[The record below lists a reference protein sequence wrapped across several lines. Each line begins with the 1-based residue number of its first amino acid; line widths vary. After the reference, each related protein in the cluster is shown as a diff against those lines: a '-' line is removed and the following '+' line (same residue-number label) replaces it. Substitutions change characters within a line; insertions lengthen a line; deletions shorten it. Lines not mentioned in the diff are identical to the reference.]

1 MAGRTGDQTGHHWTQ
16 RRSALCT
23 VVGAAC
29 LWAWGYVANL
39 SVALFPRADVVASI
53 GIEYAYYASQL
64 TLAVLAVAL
73 ACLLRRRHPGL
84 SPAVVLAAGACL
96 AGASWAISLLMSMP
110 TGPEGDPGWV
120 GAAVIAC
127 GVVYGAVGLV
137 LTVAWGARFS
147 LGSRSM
153 RQLVLLSFL
162 LGYIIYLAIPALPS
176 RASTLIACLL
186 PLASAG
192 LWLLDSWRRHQLT
205 GEVWPQER
213 MLGEASAGLV
223 NAGILPWRAMALFS
237 AAALVGNFV
246 TSLLMGSSYTGA
258 QTIFPGGFLVCCCIT
273 AVALIAVSQGSLSLD
288 IGLLYRYCLPFS
300 VLGMLL
306 LLVAPDRSGALA
318 GALVTGASLFLQ
330 VLVILKVTESTQQTG
345 ASPLLA
351 FSVGQGLVGGV
362 VFLGNAG
369 GRVVSE
375 IPGMGAAVLPLAC
388 AVGVFA
394 LFYLLVLTTDGLARR
409 VAKLEGAKD
418 GCGECGAD
426 SAAAA
431 GVGRPSPQVAAAG
444 AQAASALAGAAFA
457 GTASPQVAATGA
469 RAASALAGAMLAGGA
484 PAGVAS
490 PSATPAGTVLPGAA
504 LAEAPRLDAFAQTL
518 GLTPREAEVCRYLVQ
533 GRSLPFIAE
542 QLYVTAGTVKT
553 HAIHIY
559 RKAGVTSKQELIS
572 LFGESMGQVK

>member
-1 MAGRTGDQTGHHWTQ
+1 MVRHMGDQTGRGWTQ
-16 RRSALCT
+16 RQSALCT

-39 SVALFPRADVVASI
+39 STALFPRADVVASI

-64 TLAVLAVAL
+64 TLALTAVIL
-73 ACLLRRRHPGL
+73 IGMLRHRHPVL
-84 SPAVVLAAGACL
+84 SPALVLAAGMCL
-96 AGASWAISLLMSMP
+96 VGASWAIFLLMGLP
-110 TGPEGDPGWV
+110 AGPQGAAGWA
-120 GAAVIAC
+120 GTAVIAC
-127 GVVYGAVGLV
+127 GVVYGAAGLV

-162 LGYIIYLAIPALPS
+162 LGYIIYLAIPVLPS
-176 RASTLIACLL
+176 RVSTLVACLL
-186 PLASAG
+186 PLVSAA

-213 MLGEASAGLV
+213 MPGEASAGLV

-237 AAALVGNFV
+237 VTALIGNFV

-258 QTIFPGGFLVCCCIT
+258 QVIFPGGFLVCCCIT
-273 AVALIAVSQGSLSLD
+273 AVALIAVGQGTLSLD

-351 FSVGQGLVGGV
+351 FSVGQGLVGSV

-369 GRVVSE
+369 GRVASE
-375 IPGMGAAVLPLAC
+375 IPSAGEAVLPLAC
-388 AVGVFA
+388 AIGVFA

-409 VAKLEGAKD
+409 VAKLEGARKTGDED
-418 GCGECGAD
+418 GATSPDASDNGRLSPQVTTAGTKAA
-426 SAAAA
+426 SASTIFAGTSSPAAAA
-431 GVGRPSPQVAAAG
+431 AASMPAG
-444 AQAASALAGAAFA
+444 AASAE
-457 GTASPQVAATGA
+457 
-469 RAASALAGAMLAGGA
+469 AL
-484 PAGVAS
+484 
-490 PSATPAGTVLPGAA
+490 
-504 LAEAPRLDAFAQTL
+504 RLDSFAQTL

-572 LFGESMGQVK
+572 LFGESAGQVRP

>member
-1 MAGRTGDQTGHHWTQ
+1 MTEHTGRQTKRDWTQ

-39 SVALFPRADVVASI
+39 STALFPHAYVVASI

-64 TLAVLAVAL
+64 MLAVLAVAL
-73 ACLLRRRHPGL
+73 VGLLRRRHPGL
-84 SPAVVLAAGACL
+84 SPAVVLAAGVCL
-96 AGASWAISLLMSMP
+96 AGASWTISLLMGMP
-110 TGPEGDPGWV
+110 AGPQGNPGWV

-127 GVVYGAVGLV
+127 GVVYGAAGLV

-147 LGSRSM
+147 LRSRSM
-153 RQLVLLSFL
+153 RQVVLLSFL
-162 LGYIIYLAIPALPS
+162 LGYLIYLAIPVLPS
-176 RASTLIACLL
+176 RVSTLIACLL

-237 AAALVGNFV
+237 AAALIGNFV

-273 AVALIAVSQGSLSLD
+273 AVALIAVSQGALSLD

-306 LLVAPDRSGALA
+306 LLVTPDRSGALA

-330 VLVILKVTESTQQTG
+330 VLVILKVTESAQQTG

-369 GRVVSE
+369 GRAVSDVMSE
-375 IPGMGAAVLPLAC
+375 IPGMGEAVLPLAC
-388 AVGVFA
+388 AIGVFA
-394 LFYLLVLTTDGLARR
+394 LFYLLVLTTDSLARR
-409 VAKLEGAKD
+409 VARLEGTKE
-418 GCGECGAD
+418 GCGEECAG
-426 SAAAA
+426 SAATASVGQPSLRATAA
-431 GVGRPSPQVAAAG
+431 RAR
-444 AQAASALAGAAFA
+444 AAFTLA
-457 GTASPQVAATGA
+457 GTASAS
-469 RAASALAGAMLAGGA
+469 AASAE
-484 PAGVAS
+484 AS
-490 PSATPAGTVLPGAA
+490 
-504 LAEAPRLDAFAQTL
+504 RLDSFTQAL

-572 LFGESMGQVK
+572 LFGESMGQAK

>member
-1 MAGRTGDQTGHHWTQ
+1 MVRHMGDQTGRGWTQ
-16 RRSALCT
+16 RQSALCT

-39 SVALFPRADVVASI
+39 STALFPRADVVASI

-64 TLAVLAVAL
+64 TLALAAVIL
-73 ACLLRRRHPGL
+73 ISMLRRRHPVL
-84 SPAVVLAAGACL
+84 SPALVLAAGMCL
-96 AGASWAISLLMSMP
+96 AGASATIFLLMGLP
-110 TGPEGDPGWV
+110 AGPQ
-120 GAAVIAC
+120 GAAGWLGAAIIAC
-127 GVVYGAVGLV
+127 GVVYGAAGLV

-162 LGYIIYLAIPALPS
+162 LGYIIYLAIPVLPS
-176 RASTLIACLL
+176 RVSTLVACLL
-186 PLASAG
+186 PLVSAA
-192 LWLLDSWRRHQLT
+192 LCLLDSWRRHQLT

-213 MLGEASAGLV
+213 MPGEASAGLV
-223 NAGILPWRAMALFS
+223 NADILPWRAMALFS
-237 AAALVGNFV
+237 VTALIGNFV

-258 QTIFPGGFLVCCCIT
+258 QVIFPGGFLVCCCIT
-273 AVALIAVSQGSLSLD
+273 AVALIAVSQGGLRLD
-288 IGLLYRYCLPFS
+288 IELLYRYCLPFS

-351 FSVGQGLVGGV
+351 FSVGQGLVGSV
-362 VFLGNAG
+362 VFSGNAG
-369 GRVVSE
+369 GRVASE
-375 IPGMGAAVLPLAC
+375 LPGAGEAVLPLAC
-388 AVGVFA
+388 AIGVFT

-409 VAKLEGAKD
+409 VAKLEGARKTGDED
-418 GCGECGAD
+418 GATSPDASGD
-426 SAAAA
+426 
-431 GVGRPSPQVAAAG
+431 GRPSPQVATAG
-444 AQAASALAGAAFA
+444 TKAASASTIFAGASSPAA
-457 GTASPQVAATGA
+457 AAAASTPAD
-469 RAASALAGAMLAGGA
+469 AASAE
-484 PAGVAS
+484 
-490 PSATPAGTVLPGAA
+490 A
-504 LAEAPRLDAFAQTL
+504 LRLDSFAQTL

-572 LFGESMGQVK
+572 LFGESAGQVRP

>member
-1 MAGRTGDQTGHHWTQ
+1 MVRHMGDQTGRGWTQ
-16 RRSALCT
+16 RQSALCT

-39 SVALFPRADVVASI
+39 STALFPRADVVASI

-64 TLAVLAVAL
+64 TLALAAVIL
-73 ACLLRRRHPGL
+73 IVMLRRRHPVL
-84 SPAVVLAAGACL
+84 SPALVLAAGMCL
-96 AGASWAISLLMSMP
+96 AGASGTIFLLMGLP
-110 TGPEGDPGWV
+110 AGPQGAAGWL

-127 GVVYGAVGLV
+127 GVVYGAAGLV

-162 LGYIIYLAIPALPS
+162 LGYIIYLAIPVLPS
-176 RASTLIACLL
+176 RVSTLVACLL
-186 PLASAG
+186 PLVSAA

-213 MLGEASAGLV
+213 MPGEASAGLV

-237 AAALVGNFV
+237 VTALIGNFV

-258 QTIFPGGFLVCCCIT
+258 QVIFPGGFLVCCCIT
-273 AVALIAVSQGSLSLD
+273 AVALIAVSQGGLRLD
-288 IGLLYRYCLPFS
+288 IELLYRYCLPFS

-351 FSVGQGLVGGV
+351 FSVGQGLIGSV
-362 VFLGNAG
+362 VFSGNAG
-369 GRVVSE
+369 GRVASE
-375 IPGMGAAVLPLAC
+375 LPGAGEAVLPLAC
-388 AVGVFA
+388 AIGVFA

-409 VAKLEGAKD
+409 VAKLEGARKTGDED
-418 GCGECGAD
+418 GATSPDASCD
-426 SAAAA
+426 
-431 GVGRPSPQVAAAG
+431 GRPSPQVATAG
-444 AQAASALAGAAFA
+444 TKAASASTIFAGAS
-457 GTASPQVAATGA
+457 SPAAA
-469 RAASALAGAMLAGGA
+469 AAAS
-484 PAGVAS
+484 
-490 PSATPAGTVLPGAA
+490 TPADATS
-504 LAEAPRLDAFAQTL
+504 AEALRLDSFAQTL

-572 LFGESMGQVK
+572 LFGESAGQVRP

>member
-1 MAGRTGDQTGHHWTQ
+1 MTGLTGDHTRHNWTQ

-39 SVALFPRADVVASI
+39 SVALFPCVDVIASI

-64 TLAVLAVAL
+64 TLTVLALAL
-73 ACLLRRRHPGL
+73 VGLLRRRHPGL
-84 SPAVVLAAGACL
+84 SPAVVLAAGVCL
-96 AGASWAISLLMSMP
+96 AGASWAISLLMDIP
-110 TGPEGDPGWV
+110 TGTQGGPEWV

-127 GVVYGAVGLV
+127 GIAYGAAGLV

-162 LGYIIYLAIPALPS
+162 LGYIIYLAIPTLPS

-205 GEVWPQER
+205 GEVWPEER
-213 MLGEASAGLV
+213 MPGEASAGLV

-273 AVALIAVSQGSLSLD
+273 AVALIAVSQDALSLD

-300 VLGMLL
+300 VLGMLV

-330 VLVILKVTESTQQTG
+330 ALVILKVTESTQQTG

-369 GRVVSE
+369 GRVVSDVMGE
-375 IPGMGAAVLPLAC
+375 IPGVGETVLPLAC
-388 AVGVFA
+388 AIGVFA
-394 LFYLLVLTTDGLARR
+394 LFYLLVLTTDSLARR
-409 VAKLEGAKD
+409 MAKLEGAKE
-418 GCGECGAD
+418 GCGEECAASPGAA
-426 SAAAA
+426 SVGHPSSQVTTA
-431 GVGRPSPQVAAAG
+431 GAQTAPATTAAG
-444 AQAASALAGAAFA
+444 AQATSTPASAAPAGAA
-457 GTASPQVAATGA
+457 S
-469 RAASALAGAMLAGGA
+469 
-484 PAGVAS
+484 
-490 PSATPAGTVLPGAA
+490 
-504 LAEAPRLDAFAQTL
+504 AEASRLDSFAQTL

-572 LFGESMGQVK
+572 LFGESVGQIQP

>member
-1 MAGRTGDQTGHHWTQ
+1 MTGFTGDHTRHNWKQ

-39 SVALFPRADVVASI
+39 SMALFPRGDVIASI

-64 TLAVLAVAL
+64 TLALLAVAL
-73 ACLLRRRHPGL
+73 VGLLRRRHPGL
-84 SPAVVLAAGACL
+84 SPAVVLAAGICL
-96 AGASWAISLLMSMP
+96 AGSSWAISLLMGMP
-110 TGPEGDPGWV
+110 AEPQGSPGWV
-120 GAAVIAC
+120 GTAVIAC
-127 GVVYGAVGLV
+127 GVVYGAAGLV

-153 RQLVLLSFL
+153 RQVVLLSFL
-162 LGYIIYLAIPALPS
+162 LGYLIYLAIPVLPS

-273 AVALIAVSQGSLSLD
+273 AVALIAVSQGALSLD

-362 VFLGNAG
+362 VFLGNAS
-369 GRVVSE
+369 GRAVSEVASE
-375 IPGMGAAVLPLAC
+375 IPGASETVLPLAC
-388 AVGVFA
+388 AIGVFA
-394 LFYLLVLTTDGLARR
+394 LFYLLVLTTDSLARR
-409 VAKLEGAKD
+409 VARLEGTKE
-418 GCGECGAD
+418 GCGEEC
-426 SAAAA
+426 A
-431 GVGRPSPQVAAAG
+431 GSVAVASVGQPSPQA
-444 AQAASALAGAAFA
+444 
-457 GTASPQVAATGA
+457 GA
-469 RAASALAGAMLAGGA
+469 RAASALAGS
-484 PAGVAS
+484 AS
-490 PSATPAGTVLPGAA
+490 ASGESASSATANAA
-504 LAEAPRLDAFAQTL
+504 SAEASRLDSFAQTL

-572 LFGESMGQVK
+572 LFGESVGQAK

>member
-1 MAGRTGDQTGHHWTQ
+1 MVRHMGDQTGRGWTQ
-16 RRSALCT
+16 RQSALCT

-39 SVALFPRADVVASI
+39 STALFPRADVVASI

-64 TLAVLAVAL
+64 TLALAAVIL
-73 ACLLRRRHPGL
+73 ISMLRRRHPVL
-84 SPAVVLAAGACL
+84 SPALVLAAGMCL
-96 AGASWAISLLMSMP
+96 AGASGTIFLLMGLP
-110 TGPEGDPGWV
+110 AGPQGAAGWL

-127 GVVYGAVGLV
+127 GVVYGAAGLV

-162 LGYIIYLAIPALPS
+162 LGYIIYLAIPVLPS
-176 RASTLIACLL
+176 RVSTLVACLL
-186 PLASAG
+186 PLVSAA

-213 MLGEASAGLV
+213 MPGEASAGLV
-223 NAGILPWRAMALFS
+223 NADILPWRAMALFS
-237 AAALVGNFV
+237 VTALIGNFV

-258 QTIFPGGFLVCCCIT
+258 QVIFPGGFLVCCCIT
-273 AVALIAVSQGSLSLD
+273 AVALIAVSQGGLRLD
-288 IGLLYRYCLPFS
+288 IELLYRYCLPFS

-351 FSVGQGLVGGV
+351 FSVGQGLVGSV
-362 VFLGNAG
+362 VFSGNAG
-369 GRVVSE
+369 GRVASE
-375 IPGMGAAVLPLAC
+375 LPGAGEAVLPLAC
-388 AVGVFA
+388 AIGVFA

-409 VAKLEGAKD
+409 VAKLEGARKTGDED
-418 GCGECGAD
+418 GATSPDASGD
-426 SAAAA
+426 
-431 GVGRPSPQVAAAG
+431 GRPSPQVATAG
-444 AQAASALAGAAFA
+444 TKAASASTIFAGASSPAA
-457 GTASPQVAATGA
+457 AAAASTPAD
-469 RAASALAGAMLAGGA
+469 AASAE
-484 PAGVAS
+484 
-490 PSATPAGTVLPGAA
+490 A
-504 LAEAPRLDAFAQTL
+504 LRLDSFAQTL

-559 RKAGVTSKQELIS
+559 RKAGVASKQELIS
-572 LFGESMGQVK
+572 LFGESAGQVRP

>member
-1 MAGRTGDQTGHHWTQ
+1 MVRHMGDQTGRGWTQ
-16 RRSALCT
+16 RQSALCT

-39 SVALFPRADVVASI
+39 STALFPRADVVASI

-64 TLAVLAVAL
+64 TLTLAAVVLIGM
-73 ACLLRRRHPGL
+73 LRHRQPGL
-84 SPAVVLAAGACL
+84 SPAVVLGAGMCL
-96 AGASWAISLLMSMP
+96 AGASGTIFLLVGLP
-110 TGPEGDPGWV
+110 AGPESAAGWI

-127 GVVYGAVGLV
+127 GVVYGVAGLV

-153 RQLVLLSFL
+153 RQLVLLSLL
-162 LGYIIYLAIPALPS
+162 LGYIIYLAVPALPS
-176 RASTLIACLL
+176 RVSALVACLL
-186 PLASAG
+186 PLVSAA

-213 MLGEASAGLV
+213 MPGEASAGLV

-237 AAALVGNFV
+237 VTALIGNFV
-246 TSLLMGSSYTGA
+246 TSLLMGSNYTGA
-258 QTIFPGGFLVCCCIT
+258 QTIFPGGFLVCCGIT
-273 AVALIAVSQGSLSLD
+273 AVALSAVSQGGLRLD

-351 FSVGQGLVGGV
+351 FSVGQGLVGSV

-369 GRVVSE
+369 GRIVSE
-375 IPGMGAAVLPLAC
+375 LPGAGEAALPLAC
-388 AVGVFA
+388 AIGVFA

-409 VAKLEGAKD
+409 MAKLEEAKE
-418 GCGECGAD
+418 GCSECSAD
-426 SAAAA
+426 SVSAAS
-431 GVGRPSPQVAAAG
+431 VSHPTPQVATAG
-444 AQAASALAGAAFA
+444 TQATSTLA
-457 GTASPQVAATGA
+457 GTAS
-469 RAASALAGAMLAGGA
+469 ASAAPASSASAGAL
-484 PAGVAS
+484 
-490 PSATPAGTVLPGAA
+490 
-504 LAEAPRLDAFAQTL
+504 RLDSFTQTL

-572 LFGESMGQVK
+572 LFGESAAQ

>member
-1 MAGRTGDQTGHHWTQ
+1 MTEHTGHQTKRDWTQ

-39 SVALFPRADVVASI
+39 STALFPHAYVVASI

-64 TLAVLAVAL
+64 MLAVLAVAL
-73 ACLLRRRHPGL
+73 VGLLHRRHPGL
-84 SPAVVLAAGACL
+84 SPAVVLAAGVCL
-96 AGASWAISLLMSMP
+96 AGASWTISLLMGMP
-110 TGPEGDPGWV
+110 TGPQGNPGWV

-127 GVVYGAVGLV
+127 GVVYGAAGLV

-147 LGSRSM
+147 LRSRSM
-153 RQLVLLSFL
+153 RQVVLLSFL
-162 LGYIIYLAIPALPS
+162 LGYLIYLAIPVLPS
-176 RASTLIACLL
+176 RVSTLIACLL

-223 NAGILPWRAMALFS
+223 NADILPWRAMALFS

-273 AVALIAVSQGSLSLD
+273 AVALIAVSQGALSLD

-306 LLVAPDRSGALA
+306 LLVVPDRSGALA

-369 GRVVSE
+369 GRVVSDLVSE
-375 IPGMGAAVLPLAC
+375 IPGAGETVLPLAC
-388 AVGVFA
+388 AIGVFA

-409 VAKLEGAKD
+409 MAKLEGTKE
-418 GCGECGAD
+418 GCGEECAG
-426 SAAAA
+426 SAATASD
-431 GVGRPSPQVAAAG
+431 GRPSPQATAAG
-444 AQAASALAGAAFA
+444 AQATSTPAVAV
-457 GTASPQVAATGA
+457 SPG
-469 RAASALAGAMLAGGA
+469 AASAE
-484 PAGVAS
+484 AS
-490 PSATPAGTVLPGAA
+490 
-504 LAEAPRLDAFAQTL
+504 RLDSFTQAL

-572 LFGESMGQVK
+572 LFGESVGQAK

>member
-1 MAGRTGDQTGHHWTQ
+1 MVRHMGDQTGRGWTQ
-16 RRSALCT
+16 RQSALCT

-39 SVALFPRADVVASI
+39 STALFPRADVVASI

-64 TLAVLAVAL
+64 TLALAAVIL
-73 ACLLRRRHPGL
+73 ISMLRRRHPVL
-84 SPAVVLAAGACL
+84 SPALVLAAGMCL
-96 AGASWAISLLMSMP
+96 AGASGTIFLLMGLP
-110 TGPEGDPGWV
+110 AGPQGAAGWL

-127 GVVYGAVGLV
+127 GVVYGAAGLV

-162 LGYIIYLAIPALPS
+162 LGYIIYLAIPVLPS
-176 RASTLIACLL
+176 RVSTLVACLL
-186 PLASAG
+186 PLVSAA

-213 MLGEASAGLV
+213 MPGEASAGLV
-223 NAGILPWRAMALFS
+223 NADILPWRAMALFS
-237 AAALVGNFV
+237 VTALIGNFV

-258 QTIFPGGFLVCCCIT
+258 QVIFPGGFLVCCCIT
-273 AVALIAVSQGSLSLD
+273 AVALIAVSQGGLRLD
-288 IGLLYRYCLPFS
+288 IELLYRYCLPFS

-351 FSVGQGLVGGV
+351 FSVGQGLVGSV
-362 VFLGNAG
+362 VFSGNAG
-369 GRVVSE
+369 GRVASE
-375 IPGMGAAVLPLAC
+375 LPGAGEAVLPLAC
-388 AVGVFA
+388 AIGVFA

-409 VAKLEGAKD
+409 VAKLEGARKTGDED
-418 GCGECGAD
+418 GATSPDASGD
-426 SAAAA
+426 
-431 GVGRPSPQVAAAG
+431 GRPSPQVATAG
-444 AQAASALAGAAFA
+444 TKAASASTIFAGASSPAA
-457 GTASPQVAATGA
+457 AAAASTPAD
-469 RAASALAGAMLAGGA
+469 AASAE
-484 PAGVAS
+484 
-490 PSATPAGTVLPGAA
+490 A
-504 LAEAPRLDAFAQTL
+504 LRLDSFAQTL

-559 RKAGVTSKQELIS
+559 RKAGVASKQELIS
-572 LFGESMGQVK
+572 LFGESADQVRP

>member
-1 MAGRTGDQTGHHWTQ
+1 MTGLTGDHTRHNWTQ

-39 SVALFPRADVVASI
+39 SMALFPRGDVIASI

-64 TLAVLAVAL
+64 TLALLAVAL
-73 ACLLRRRHPGL
+73 VGLLRRRHPGL
-84 SPAVVLAAGACL
+84 SPAVVLAAGICL
-96 AGASWAISLLMSMP
+96 AGASWAISLLMGMP
-110 TGPEGDPGWV
+110 AGPQGGPGWISV
-120 GAAVIAC
+120 AVIAC
-127 GVVYGAVGLV
+127 GVVYGAAGLV

-147 LGSRSM
+147 LGLRSM

-176 RASTLIACLL
+176 RASTFIACLL

-223 NAGILPWRAMALFS
+223 NTDILPWRAMALFS
-237 AAALVGNFV
+237 AAALIGNFV

-273 AVALIAVSQGSLSLD
+273 AVALIAVSQGALSLD

-300 VLGMLL
+300 VFGMLL

-369 GRVVSE
+369 GRVVSDLVSE
-375 IPGMGAAVLPLAC
+375 IPGMGEAVLPLAC
-388 AVGVFA
+388 AIGVFA
-394 LFYLLVLTTDGLARR
+394 LFYLLVLTTDSLARR
-409 VAKLEGAKD
+409 MAKLEGTKE
-418 GCGECGAD
+418 GCGEECAG

-431 GVGRPSPQVAAAG
+431 SVEQPFPQAT
-444 AQAASALAGAAFA
+444 
-457 GTASPQVAATGA
+457 TAGA
-469 RAASALAGAMLAGGA
+469 RAASTS
-484 PAGVAS
+484 AS
-490 PSATPAGTVLPGAA
+490 VVSPGAA
-504 LAEAPRLDAFAQTL
+504 STEASRLNSFAQTL

-572 LFGESMGQVK
+572 LFGESVGQAK

>member
-1 MAGRTGDQTGHHWTQ
+1 MVRHMGDQTGRGWTQ
-16 RRSALCT
+16 RQSALCT

-39 SVALFPRADVVASI
+39 STALFPRADVVASI

-64 TLAVLAVAL
+64 TLALAAVIL
-73 ACLLRRRHPGL
+73 IGMLRRRHPVL
-84 SPAVVLAAGACL
+84 SPALVLAAGMCL
-96 AGASWAISLLMSMP
+96 AGASATIFLLMGLP
-110 TGPEGDPGWV
+110 AGPQGAAGWL

-127 GVVYGAVGLV
+127 GVVYGAAGLV

-162 LGYIIYLAIPALPS
+162 LGYIIYLAIPVLPS
-176 RASTLIACLL
+176 RVSTLVACLL
-186 PLASAG
+186 PLVSAA

-213 MLGEASAGLV
+213 MPGEASAGLV
-223 NAGILPWRAMALFS
+223 NADILPWRAMALFS
-237 AAALVGNFV
+237 VTALIGNFV

-258 QTIFPGGFLVCCCIT
+258 QVIFPGGFLVCCCIT
-273 AVALIAVSQGSLSLD
+273 AVALIAVSQGGLRLD
-288 IGLLYRYCLPFS
+288 IELLYRYCLPFS

-351 FSVGQGLVGGV
+351 FSVGQGLVGSV
-362 VFLGNAG
+362 VFSGNAG
-369 GRVVSE
+369 GRVASE
-375 IPGMGAAVLPLAC
+375 LPGAGEAVLPLAC
-388 AVGVFA
+388 AIGVFA

-409 VAKLEGAKD
+409 VAKLEGARKTGDED
-418 GCGECGAD
+418 GATSPDASCD
-426 SAAAA
+426 
-431 GVGRPSPQVAAAG
+431 GRPSPQVATAG
-444 AQAASALAGAAFA
+444 TKAASASTIFAGASSPAA
-457 GTASPQVAATGA
+457 AAAASTPAD
-469 RAASALAGAMLAGGA
+469 AASAE
-484 PAGVAS
+484 
-490 PSATPAGTVLPGAA
+490 A
-504 LAEAPRLDAFAQTL
+504 LRLDSFAQTL

-572 LFGESMGQVK
+572 LFGESAGQVRP

>member
-1 MAGRTGDQTGHHWTQ
+1 MTGLTGDHTRHNWTQ

-23 VVGAAC
+23 VVGAAY

-39 SVALFPRADVVASI
+39 SMALFPHAYVVASI

-64 TLAVLAVAL
+64 TLAVLAVTL
-73 ACLLRRRHPGL
+73 VGLLRRRHPGL
-84 SPAVVLAAGACL
+84 SPAVVLAAGVCL
-96 AGASWAISLLMSMP
+96 AGASWAISLLMGMP
-110 TGPEGDPGWV
+110 AGPQGSPGWISV
-120 GAAVIAC
+120 AVIAC
-127 GVVYGAVGLV
+127 GVVYGAAGLV

-153 RQLVLLSFL
+153 RQVVLLSFL
-162 LGYIIYLAIPALPS
+162 LGYLIYLAIPVLPS

-237 AAALVGNFV
+237 AAALIGNFV

-273 AVALIAVSQGSLSLD
+273 AVALIAVSQGALSLD

-369 GRVVSE
+369 GRVVSDLVSE
-375 IPGMGAAVLPLAC
+375 IPGMGEAVLPLAC
-388 AVGVFA
+388 AIGVFA
-394 LFYLLVLTTDGLARR
+394 LFYLLVLTTDSLARHM
-409 VAKLEGAKD
+409 AKLEGTKE
-418 GCGECGAD
+418 GCGEECAGSPGAASD
-426 SAAAA
+426 R
-431 GVGRPSPQVAAAG
+431 RPSPQGAVAGAQAAPATAAAG
-444 AQAASALAGAAFA
+444 AQATF
-457 GTASPQVAATGA
+457 
-469 RAASALAGAMLAGGA
+469 
-484 PAGVAS
+484 
-490 PSATPAGTVLPGAA
+490 TPAVAVSPGAA
-504 LAEAPRLDAFAQTL
+504 SVEASRLDSFAQTL

-572 LFGESMGQVK
+572 LFGESIGQVQP

>member
-1 MAGRTGDQTGHHWTQ
+1 MVRHMGDQTGRGWTQ
-16 RRSALCT
+16 RQSALCT

-39 SVALFPRADVVASI
+39 STALFPRADVVASI

-64 TLAVLAVAL
+64 TLALSAVVLIGM
-73 ACLLRRRHPGL
+73 LRRRHPVL
-84 SPAVVLAAGACL
+84 SPALVLAAGMCL
-96 AGASWAISLLMSMP
+96 AGASGTIFLLMGLP
-110 TGPEGDPGWV
+110 AGPQGAAGWL

-127 GVVYGAVGLV
+127 GVVYGAAGLV

-162 LGYIIYLAIPALPS
+162 LGYIIYLAIPVLPS
-176 RASTLIACLL
+176 RVSTLVACLL
-186 PLASAG
+186 PLVSAA

-213 MLGEASAGLV
+213 MPGEASAGLV
-223 NAGILPWRAMALFS
+223 NADILPWRAMALFS
-237 AAALVGNFV
+237 VTALIGNFV

-258 QTIFPGGFLVCCCIT
+258 QVIFPGGFLVCCCIT
-273 AVALIAVSQGSLSLD
+273 AVALIAVSQGGLRLD
-288 IGLLYRYCLPFS
+288 IELLYRYCLPFS

-351 FSVGQGLVGGV
+351 FSVGQGLIGSV
-362 VFLGNAG
+362 VFSGNAG
-369 GRVVSE
+369 GRAASE
-375 IPGMGAAVLPLAC
+375 LPGAGEAVLPLAC
-388 AVGVFA
+388 AIGVFA

-409 VAKLEGAKD
+409 VAKLEGARKTGDED
-418 GCGECGAD
+418 GATSPDASGD
-426 SAAAA
+426 
-431 GVGRPSPQVAAAG
+431 GRPSPQVATAG
-444 AQAASALAGAAFA
+444 TKAASASTIFAGASSPAA
-457 GTASPQVAATGA
+457 AAAASTPAD
-469 RAASALAGAMLAGGA
+469 AASAE
-484 PAGVAS
+484 
-490 PSATPAGTVLPGAA
+490 A
-504 LAEAPRLDAFAQTL
+504 LRLDSFAQTL

-572 LFGESMGQVK
+572 LFGESAGQVRP

>member
-1 MAGRTGDQTGHHWTQ
+1 MAEHTGHQTKRDWTQ

-39 SVALFPRADVVASI
+39 STALFPHAYVVASI

-64 TLAVLAVAL
+64 TLAVFAVAL
-73 ACLLRRRHPGL
+73 VGLLRRRHPGL
-84 SPAVVLAAGACL
+84 SPAVVLAAGVCL
-96 AGASWAISLLMSMP
+96 AGASWTISLLMGMP
-110 TGPEGDPGWV
+110 AGPQGSPGWIS
-120 GAAVIAC
+120 AAVIAC
-127 GVVYGAVGLV
+127 GVVYGAAGLV

-147 LGSRSM
+147 LGSRGM

-162 LGYIIYLAIPALPS
+162 LGYLIYLAIPVLPS

-223 NAGILPWRAMALFS
+223 NADILPWRAMALFS
-237 AAALVGNFV
+237 AAALIGNFV

-273 AVALIAVSQGSLSLD
+273 AVALIAVSQGALSLD

-369 GRVVSE
+369 GRVVSDLASE
-375 IPGMGAAVLPLAC
+375 IPGMGETVLPLAC
-388 AVGVFA
+388 AIGVFA
-394 LFYLLVLTTDGLARR
+394 LFYLLVLTTDSLARR
-409 VAKLEGAKD
+409 MAKLEGAKE
-418 GCGECGAD
+418 GCGEECAG
-426 SAAAA
+426 SAA
-431 GVGRPSPQVAAAG
+431 
-444 AQAASALAGAAFA
+444 
-457 GTASPQVAATGA
+457 TASVGQPFPQATAAGA
-469 RAASALAGAMLAGGA
+469 RAASTLAGT
-484 PAGVAS
+484 AS
-490 PSATPAGTVLPGAA
+490 ASAAS
-504 LAEAPRLDAFAQTL
+504 AEASRLDSFAQTL
-518 GLTPREAEVCRYLVQ
+518 GLTPREAEVCLYLVQ

-572 LFGESMGQVK
+572 LFGESVGQAK

>member
-1 MAGRTGDQTGHHWTQ
+1 MTEHTGRQTGRDWTQ

-39 SVALFPRADVVASI
+39 STALFPHAYVVASI

-73 ACLLRRRHPGL
+73 VGLLHRRHPGL
-84 SPAVVLAAGACL
+84 SPAVVLAAGICL
-96 AGASWAISLLMSMP
+96 AGASWTISLLMGMP
-110 TGPEGDPGWV
+110 AGPQGNPGWI
-120 GAAVIAC
+120 GTAVIAC
-127 GVVYGAVGLV
+127 GVVYGVAGLV

-153 RQLVLLSFL
+153 RQVVLLSFL
-162 LGYIIYLAIPALPS
+162 LGYLIYLAIPVLPN

-223 NAGILPWRAMALFS
+223 NADILPWRAMALFS

-258 QTIFPGGFLVCCCIT
+258 QTVFPGGFLVCCCIT
-273 AVALIAVSQGSLSLD
+273 AVALIAVSQGALSLD

-330 VLVILKVTESTQQTG
+330 VLVILKVAESTQQTG

-369 GRVVSE
+369 GRVVSDIASE
-375 IPGMGAAVLPLAC
+375 IPGMGEAVLPLAC
-388 AVGVFA
+388 AIGVFA
-394 LFYLLVLTTDGLARR
+394 LFYLLVLTTDSLARR
-409 VAKLEGAKD
+409 VARLEETKE
-418 GCGECGAD
+418 GCSEECAG

-431 GVGRPSPQVAAAG
+431 RVGQPSPQGAAAE
-444 AQAASALAGAAFA
+444 AQAASTLA
-457 GTASPQVAATGA
+457 GTASAS
-469 RAASALAGAMLAGGA
+469 AASAE
-484 PAGVAS
+484 AS
-490 PSATPAGTVLPGAA
+490 
-504 LAEAPRLDAFAQTL
+504 RLDSFTQAL

-572 LFGESMGQVK
+572 LFGESVGQVK

>member
-1 MAGRTGDQTGHHWTQ
+1 MVEHTGHQTKRDWTQ

-39 SVALFPRADVVASI
+39 SVALFPHAYVVASI

-73 ACLLRRRHPGL
+73 VGLLRRRHPGL
-84 SPAVVLAAGACL
+84 SPAVVLAAGVCL
-96 AGASWAISLLMSMP
+96 AGASWAISLLMGMP
-110 TGPEGDPGWV
+110 TGPQGSPGWIS
-120 GAAVIAC
+120 AAVIAC
-127 GVVYGAVGLV
+127 GVVYGAAGLV

-153 RQLVLLSFL
+153 RQVVLLSFL
-162 LGYIIYLAIPALPS
+162 LGYLIYLAIPVLPS

-237 AAALVGNFV
+237 ATALVGNFV

-273 AVALIAVSQGSLSLD
+273 AVALIAVSQGTLSLD

-369 GRVVSE
+369 GRAVSEVASE
-375 IPGMGAAVLPLAC
+375 IPGAGETVLPLAC
-388 AVGVFA
+388 AIGVFA
-394 LFYLLVLTTDGLARR
+394 LFYLLVLTTDSLARR
-409 VAKLEGAKD
+409 MAKLEGTKD
-418 GCGECGAD
+418 GYSEECAG
-426 SAAAA
+426 SAA
-431 GVGRPSPQVAAAG
+431 
-444 AQAASALAGAAFA
+444 
-457 GTASPQVAATGA
+457 TASVGQPSLQATAAGA
-469 RAASALAGAMLAGGA
+469 RAASAASTLAGPVSASGEPVS
-484 PAGVAS
+484 PAITSAAS
-490 PSATPAGTVLPGAA
+490 V
-504 LAEAPRLDAFAQTL
+504 EASRLDSFAQTL

-572 LFGESMGQVK
+572 LFGESVGQAK

>member
-1 MAGRTGDQTGHHWTQ
+1 MVRHMGDQTGRDWTQ
-16 RRSALCT
+16 HRSALCT

-39 SVALFPRADVVASI
+39 STALFPRADVVASI

-64 TLAVLAVAL
+64 TLALAAVIL
-73 ACLLRRRHPGL
+73 IGMLRRRHPVL
-84 SPAVVLAAGACL
+84 SPAFVLAAGMCL
-96 AGASWAISLLMSMP
+96 AGASWAIFLLMGLP
-110 TGPEGDPGWV
+110 AGPGGAAGWL

-127 GVVYGAVGLV
+127 GVVYGAAGLV

-162 LGYIIYLAIPALPS
+162 LGYIIYLAIPVLPS
-176 RASTLIACLL
+176 RVSTLVACLL
-186 PLASAG
+186 PLVSAA

-205 GEVWPQER
+205 GEVWPEER
-213 MLGEASAGLV
+213 MPGEASAGLV

-237 AAALVGNFV
+237 VTALIGNFV

-258 QTIFPGGFLVCCCIT
+258 QVIFPGGFLVCCCIT
-273 AVALIAVSQGSLSLD
+273 AVALIAVSQGGLRLD

-351 FSVGQGLVGGV
+351 FSVGQGLVGSV

-369 GRVVSE
+369 GRVASE
-375 IPGMGAAVLPLAC
+375 IPSAGEAVLPLAC
-388 AVGVFA
+388 AIGVFA

-409 VAKLEGAKD
+409 VAKLEGARKTGDED
-418 GCGECGAD
+418 GATSSD
-426 SAAAA
+426 ASDN
-431 GVGRPSPQVAAAG
+431 GRPSPQVATAGTKPASASTIFAG
-444 AQAASALAGAAFA
+444 ASSPAAAAAASTPAGAAA
-457 GTASPQVAATGA
+457 
-469 RAASALAGAMLAGGA
+469 
-484 PAGVAS
+484 
-490 PSATPAGTVLPGAA
+490 
-504 LAEAPRLDAFAQTL
+504 AEALRFDSFTQTL

-572 LFGESMGQVK
+572 LFGESAAQ

>member
-1 MAGRTGDQTGHHWTQ
+1 MAGRTGDQTRHDWTQ

-23 VVGAAC
+23 VAGAAC

-39 SVALFPRADVVASI
+39 SVALFPQADVVTSI

-73 ACLLRRRHPGL
+73 ICLLRRRHPGL
-84 SPAVVLAAGACL
+84 SPALVLAAGMCL
-96 AGASWAISLLMSMP
+96 AGASWAISLLMGMP
-110 TGPEGDPGWV
+110 TGPDGGPGWL
-120 GAAVIAC
+120 GATVIAC
-127 GVVYGAVGLV
+127 GVVYGAAGLV

-153 RQLVLLSFL
+153 RQVVLLSFL
-162 LGYIIYLAIPALPS
+162 LGYLIYLAIPVLPS

-237 AAALVGNFV
+237 ATALVGNFV

-273 AVALIAVSQGSLSLD
+273 AVALIAVSQGALSLD

-306 LLVAPDRSGALA
+306 LLVAPGRSGALA

-369 GRVVSE
+369 GRAVSEVASE
-375 IPGMGAAVLPLAC
+375 IPGAGETVLPLAC
-388 AVGVFA
+388 AIGVFA
-394 LFYLLVLTTDGLARR
+394 LFYLLVLTTDSLARR
-409 VAKLEGAKD
+409 MAKLEGAKA
-418 GCGECGAD
+418 GCGEEC
-426 SAAAA
+426 A
-431 GVGRPSPQVAAAG
+431 GSVAAASAG
-444 AQAASALAGAAFA
+444 QPSLQATAA
-457 GTASPQVAATGA
+457 GA
-469 RAASALAGAMLAGGA
+469 RAASAASTLAGHVSASGEPVS
-484 PAGVAS
+484 PAVTSAAS
-490 PSATPAGTVLPGAA
+490 V
-504 LAEAPRLDAFAQTL
+504 EASRLDSLAQTL

-572 LFGESMGQVK
+572 LFGESMGQAK

>member
-1 MAGRTGDQTGHHWTQ
+1 MAGRTGDQTRHNWTQ

-39 SVALFPRADVVASI
+39 SMALFPRIDVIASI

-64 TLAVLAVAL
+64 TLTVLAVAL
-73 ACLLRRRHPGL
+73 VGLLRRRHPGL
-84 SPAVVLAAGACL
+84 SPAVVLAAGVFL
-96 AGASWAISLLMSMP
+96 AGASRAISLLMGIPS
-110 TGPEGDPGWV
+110 GPQGGPGWV

-127 GVVYGAVGLV
+127 GVVYGAAGLV

-147 LGSRSM
+147 LRSRSM

-205 GEVWPQER
+205 GEVWPEER
-213 MLGEASAGLV
+213 MPGEASAGLV

-237 AAALVGNFV
+237 ATALIGNFV

-273 AVALIAVSQGSLSLD
+273 AVALIAVSQGTLSLD

-369 GRVVSE
+369 GRAVSEVASE
-375 IPGMGAAVLPLAC
+375 IPGAGETVLPLAC
-388 AVGVFA
+388 AIGVFA
-394 LFYLLVLTTDGLARR
+394 LFYLLVLTTDSLARR
-409 VAKLEGAKD
+409 MARLEEAKKMGGDDGAASPGTTSD
-418 GCGECGAD
+418 GFSD
-426 SAAAA
+426 L
-431 GVGRPSPQVAAAG
+431 QTAAAG
-444 AQAASALAGAAFA
+444 AKATSAPAGAASTGA
-457 GTASPQVAATGA
+457 ASPGS
-469 RAASALAGAMLAGGA
+469 ASAE
-484 PAGVAS
+484 AS
-490 PSATPAGTVLPGAA
+490 
-504 LAEAPRLDAFAQTL
+504 RLDAFAQTL

-572 LFGESMGQVK
+572 LFGESTAQ

>member
-1 MAGRTGDQTGHHWTQ
+1 MAGCTGDQTRHDWTQ

-39 SVALFPRADVVASI
+39 SMALFPHAYVVASI

-73 ACLLRRRHPGL
+73 VGLLRRRHPGL
-84 SPAVVLAAGACL
+84 SPAVVLAAGVCL
-96 AGASWAISLLMSMP
+96 AGASWAISLLMGMP
-110 TGPEGDPGWV
+110 AGPQGSPGWISV
-120 GAAVIAC
+120 AVIAC
-127 GVVYGAVGLV
+127 GVVYGAAGLV

-153 RQLVLLSFL
+153 RQVVLLSFL
-162 LGYIIYLAIPALPS
+162 LGYLIYLAIPVLPS

-237 AAALVGNFV
+237 AAALIGNFV

-273 AVALIAVSQGSLSLD
+273 AVALIAVSQGALSLD

-369 GRVVSE
+369 GRVVSDIVSE
-375 IPGMGAAVLPLAC
+375 IPGMGETMLPLAC
-388 AVGVFA
+388 AIGVFA
-394 LFYLLVLTTDGLARR
+394 LFYLLVLTTDSLARR
-409 VAKLEGAKD
+409 MAKLEGTKE
-418 GCGECGAD
+418 GCGEECAGSPGTASD
-426 SAAAA
+426 GQPSLQATAAGPTASAASTLAGSASASGEPTSSAA
-431 GVGRPSPQVAAAG
+431 TS
-444 AQAASALAGAAFA
+444 AASAE
-457 GTASPQVAATGA
+457 AS
-469 RAASALAGAMLAGGA
+469 
-484 PAGVAS
+484 
-490 PSATPAGTVLPGAA
+490 
-504 LAEAPRLDAFAQTL
+504 RLDSFTQAL

-572 LFGESMGQVK
+572 LFGESVGQAK

>member
-1 MAGRTGDQTGHHWTQ
+1 MVRHMGDQTGRGWTQ
-16 RRSALCT
+16 RQSALCT

-39 SVALFPRADVVASI
+39 STALFPRADVVASI

-64 TLAVLAVAL
+64 TLALAAVIL
-73 ACLLRRRHPGL
+73 IGMLRRRHPVL
-84 SPAVVLAAGACL
+84 SPALVLAAGMCL
-96 AGASWAISLLMSMP
+96 AGASGTIFLLMGLP
-110 TGPEGDPGWV
+110 AGPQGTAGWL

-127 GVVYGAVGLV
+127 GVVYGAAGLV

-153 RQLVLLSFL
+153 RQLVLRSFL
-162 LGYIIYLAIPALPS
+162 LGYIIYLAIPVLPS
-176 RASTLIACLL
+176 RVSTLVACLL
-186 PLASAG
+186 PLVSAA

-213 MLGEASAGLV
+213 MPGEASAGLV

-237 AAALVGNFV
+237 VTALIGNFV

-258 QTIFPGGFLVCCCIT
+258 QVIFPGGFLVCCCIT
-273 AVALIAVSQGSLSLD
+273 AVALIAVSQGGLRLD
-288 IGLLYRYCLPFS
+288 IELLYRYCLPFS

-351 FSVGQGLVGGV
+351 FSVGQGLIGSV
-362 VFLGNAG
+362 VFSGNAG
-369 GRVVSE
+369 GRVASE
-375 IPGMGAAVLPLAC
+375 LPGAGEAVLPLAC
-388 AVGVFA
+388 AIGVFA

-409 VAKLEGAKD
+409 VAKLEGARKTGDED
-418 GCGECGAD
+418 GATSPD
-426 SAAAA
+426 ASSD
-431 GVGRPSPQVAAAG
+431 GRPSPQVATAG
-444 AQAASALAGAAFA
+444 TKAASASTIFAGAS
-457 GTASPQVAATGA
+457 SPAAA
-469 RAASALAGAMLAGGA
+469 AAAS
-484 PAGVAS
+484 
-490 PSATPAGTVLPGAA
+490 TPADATS
-504 LAEAPRLDAFAQTL
+504 AEALRLDSFAQTL

-559 RKAGVTSKQELIS
+559 RKAGVASKQELIS
-572 LFGESMGQVK
+572 LFGESAGQVRP

>member
-1 MAGRTGDQTGHHWTQ
+1 MVRHMGDQTGRGWTQ
-16 RRSALCT
+16 RQSALCT

-39 SVALFPRADVVASI
+39 STALFPRADVVASI

-64 TLAVLAVAL
+64 TLALTAVIL
-73 ACLLRRRHPGL
+73 IGMLRRRHPVL
-84 SPAVVLAAGACL
+84 SPALVLAAGMCL
-96 AGASWAISLLMSMP
+96 AGASGTIFLLMGLP
-110 TGPEGDPGWV
+110 AGPEGAAGWA
-120 GAAVIAC
+120 GTAVIAC
-127 GVVYGAVGLV
+127 GVVYGAAGLV

-162 LGYIIYLAIPALPS
+162 LGYIIYLAIPVLPS
-176 RASTLIACLL
+176 RVSTLVACLL
-186 PLASAG
+186 PLVSAA

-213 MLGEASAGLV
+213 MPGEASAGLV

-237 AAALVGNFV
+237 VTALIGNFV

-258 QTIFPGGFLVCCCIT
+258 QVIFPGGFLVCCCIT
-273 AVALIAVSQGSLSLD
+273 AVALIAVSQGSLRLD

-351 FSVGQGLVGGV
+351 FSVGQGLVGSV

-369 GRVVSE
+369 GRVASE
-375 IPGMGAAVLPLAC
+375 IPSAGEAVLPLAC
-388 AVGVFA
+388 AIGVFA

-409 VAKLEGAKD
+409 VAKLEGVRKTGDED
-418 GCGECGAD
+418 GATSPD
-426 SAAAA
+426 ASDN
-431 GVGRPSPQVAAAG
+431 GRLSPQVAT
-444 AQAASALAGAAFA
+444 A
-457 GTASPQVAATGA
+457 GT
-469 RAASALAGAMLAGGA
+469 RAASASTIFAGASS
-484 PAGVAS
+484 PAAAAAAS
-490 PSATPAGTVLPGAA
+490 TPADAA
-504 LAEAPRLDAFAQTL
+504 SAEASRLNSFTQTL

-572 LFGESMGQVK
+572 LFGESAAQ

>member
-1 MAGRTGDQTGHHWTQ
+1 MVRHMGDQTGRGWTQ
-16 RRSALCT
+16 RQSALCT

-39 SVALFPRADVVASI
+39 STALFPRADVVASI

-64 TLAVLAVAL
+64 TLALAAVIL
-73 ACLLRRRHPGL
+73 ISMLRRRHPVL
-84 SPAVVLAAGACL
+84 SPALVLAAGMCL
-96 AGASWAISLLMSMP
+96 AGASATIFLLMGLP
-110 TGPEGDPGWV
+110 AGPQGAAGWL

-127 GVVYGAVGLV
+127 GVVYGAAGLV

-162 LGYIIYLAIPALPS
+162 LGYIIYLAIPVLPS
-176 RASTLIACLL
+176 RVSTLVACLL
-186 PLASAG
+186 PLVSAA

-213 MLGEASAGLV
+213 MPGEASAGLV

-237 AAALVGNFV
+237 VTALIGNFV

-258 QTIFPGGFLVCCCIT
+258 QVIFPGGFLVCCCIT
-273 AVALIAVSQGSLSLD
+273 AVALIAVSQGGLRLD
-288 IGLLYRYCLPFS
+288 IELLYRYCLPFS

-351 FSVGQGLVGGV
+351 FSVGQGLIGSV
-362 VFLGNAG
+362 VFSGNAG
-369 GRVVSE
+369 GRVASE
-375 IPGMGAAVLPLAC
+375 LPGAGEAVLPLAC
-388 AVGVFA
+388 AIGVFT

-409 VAKLEGAKD
+409 VAKLEGARKTGDED
-418 GCGECGAD
+418 GATSPDASCD
-426 SAAAA
+426 
-431 GVGRPSPQVAAAG
+431 GRPSPQVATAG
-444 AQAASALAGAAFA
+444 TKAASASTIFAGASSPAA
-457 GTASPQVAATGA
+457 AAAASTPAD
-469 RAASALAGAMLAGGA
+469 AASAE
-484 PAGVAS
+484 
-490 PSATPAGTVLPGAA
+490 A
-504 LAEAPRLDAFAQTL
+504 LRLDSFAQTL

-572 LFGESMGQVK
+572 LFGESAGQVRP

>member
-1 MAGRTGDQTGHHWTQ
+1 MTGLTGDHTRHNWTQ

-39 SVALFPRADVVASI
+39 SMALFPRGDVIASI

-64 TLAVLAVAL
+64 TLAVFAVAL
-73 ACLLRRRHPGL
+73 VGLLRRRHPGL
-84 SPAVVLAAGACL
+84 SPAVVLAAGICL
-96 AGASWAISLLMSMP
+96 AGASWTISLLMGMP
-110 TGPEGDPGWV
+110 AGPQGNPGWV
-120 GAAVIAC
+120 GTAVIAC
-127 GVVYGAVGLV
+127 GIVYGVAGLV

-162 LGYIIYLAIPALPS
+162 LGYIIYLAIPVLPS
-176 RASTLIACLL
+176 RVSTLIACLL

-237 AAALVGNFV
+237 AAALIGNFV

-273 AVALIAVSQGSLSLD
+273 AVALIAVSQGALSLD

-306 LLVAPDRSGALA
+306 LLVTPDRSGALA

-330 VLVILKVTESTQQTG
+330 VLVILKVTESAQQTG

-369 GRVVSE
+369 GRAVSDVMSE
-375 IPGMGAAVLPLAC
+375 IPGMGEAVLPLAC
-388 AVGVFA
+388 AIGVFA
-394 LFYLLVLTTDGLARR
+394 LFYLLVLTTDSLARR
-409 VAKLEGAKD
+409 VARLEGTKE
-418 GCGECGAD
+418 GCGEECAG
-426 SAAAA
+426 SAATASVGQPSLRATAA
-431 GVGRPSPQVAAAG
+431 RAR
-444 AQAASALAGAAFA
+444 AAFTLA
-457 GTASPQVAATGA
+457 GTASAS
-469 RAASALAGAMLAGGA
+469 AASAE
-484 PAGVAS
+484 AS
-490 PSATPAGTVLPGAA
+490 
-504 LAEAPRLDAFAQTL
+504 RLDSFTQAL

-572 LFGESMGQVK
+572 LFGESMGQAK

>member
-1 MAGRTGDQTGHHWTQ
+1 MAGRAGDQTRHGWTDWTQ

-39 SVALFPRADVVASI
+39 STALFPHAYVVTSI

-64 TLAVLAVAL
+64 TLALLAVAL
-73 ACLLRRRHPGL
+73 VGLLRRRHPGL
-84 SPAVVLAAGACL
+84 SPAVVLAAGVCL
-96 AGASWAISLLMSMP
+96 AGASWAISLLMGMP
-110 TGPEGDPGWV
+110 AGPQGSPGWIS
-120 GAAVIAC
+120 AAVIAC
-127 GVVYGAVGLV
+127 GVVYGAAGLV

-147 LGSRSM
+147 LGSRGM

-186 PLASAG
+186 PLTSAG

-205 GEVWPQER
+205 REVWPEER
-213 MLGEASAGLV
+213 MPGEASAGLV

-237 AAALVGNFV
+237 AAALIGNFV

-273 AVALIAVSQGSLSLD
+273 AVALIAVSQGALSLD

-369 GRVVSE
+369 GRAVSDVMSE
-375 IPGMGAAVLPLAC
+375 IPGMGEAVLPLAC
-388 AVGVFA
+388 AIGVFA
-394 LFYLLVLTTDGLARR
+394 LFYLLVLTTDSLARR
-409 VAKLEGAKD
+409 VAKLEGARKTGDED
-418 GCGECGAD
+418 GATSPD
-426 SAAAA
+426 ASDN
-431 GVGRPSPQVAAAG
+431 GRLSPQVATAG
-444 AQAASALAGAAFA
+444 TKAASASTIFA
-457 GTASPQVAATGA
+457 GTSSPAAAAAASTPAD
-469 RAASALAGAMLAGGA
+469 AASAE
-484 PAGVAS
+484 AS
-490 PSATPAGTVLPGAA
+490 
-504 LAEAPRLDAFAQTL
+504 RLDSFAQTL

-572 LFGESMGQVK
+572 LFGESVGQAK

>member
-1 MAGRTGDQTGHHWTQ
+1 MTEHTGHQTKRDWTQ

-39 SVALFPRADVVASI
+39 SVALFPHAYVVASI

-64 TLAVLAVAL
+64 MLAVLAVAL
-73 ACLLRRRHPGL
+73 VGLLHRRHPGL
-84 SPAVVLAAGACL
+84 SPAVVLAAGIYL
-96 AGASWAISLLMSMP
+96 AGASWTISLLMGMP
-110 TGPEGDPGWV
+110 AGPQGNPGWV

-127 GVVYGAVGLV
+127 GVVYGAAGLV

-162 LGYIIYLAIPALPS
+162 LGYLIYLAIPVLPS

-223 NAGILPWRAMALFS
+223 NTDILPWHAMALFS

-273 AVALIAVSQGSLSLD
+273 AVALIAVSQGALSLD

-306 LLVAPDRSGALA
+306 LLVVPDRSGALA

-369 GRVVSE
+369 GRVVSDLVSE
-375 IPGMGAAVLPLAC
+375 IPGAGETVLPLAC
-388 AVGVFA
+388 AIGVFA

-409 VAKLEGAKD
+409 MAKLEGTKE
-418 GCGECGAD
+418 GCGEECAG
-426 SAAAA
+426 SAATASD
-431 GVGRPSPQVAAAG
+431 GRPSPQATAAG
-444 AQAASALAGAAFA
+444 AQATSTPAVAV
-457 GTASPQVAATGA
+457 SPG
-469 RAASALAGAMLAGGA
+469 AASAE
-484 PAGVAS
+484 AS
-490 PSATPAGTVLPGAA
+490 
-504 LAEAPRLDAFAQTL
+504 RLDSFTQAL

-572 LFGESMGQVK
+572 LFGESVGQAK

>member
-1 MAGRTGDQTGHHWTQ
+1 MVEHTGHQTKRDWTQ

-23 VVGAAC
+23 VMGAAC

-39 SVALFPRADVVASI
+39 SMALFPRIDVIVSI

-73 ACLLRRRHPGL
+73 VGLLRRRHPGL
-84 SPAVVLAAGACL
+84 SPAVVLAAGVFL
-96 AGASWAISLLMSMP
+96 AGASWAISLLMGIPS
-110 TGPEGDPGWV
+110 GPQGGPGWV

-127 GVVYGAVGLV
+127 GVVYGAAGLV

-147 LGSRSM
+147 LRSRSM

-205 GEVWPQER
+205 GEVWPEER
-213 MLGEASAGLV
+213 MPGEASAGLV

-273 AVALIAVSQGSLSLD
+273 AVALIAVSQGTLSLD

-306 LLVAPDRSGALA
+306 LLVAPDQSGALA

-330 VLVILKVTESTQQTG
+330 ALVILKVTESTQQTG

-369 GRVVSE
+369 GRAVSEVASE
-375 IPGMGAAVLPLAC
+375 IPGMGEAVLPLAC
-388 AVGVFA
+388 AIGVFA

-409 VAKLEGAKD
+409 MARLEETKE
-418 GCGECGAD
+418 GCGEECAG
-426 SAAAA
+426 SAATASVGQPSLRATAA
-431 GVGRPSPQVAAAG
+431 GPTAS
-444 AQAASALAGAAFA
+444 AASALAGS
-457 GTASPQVAATGA
+457 ASASGEPVSSAVTS
-469 RAASALAGAMLAGGA
+469 AASAE
-484 PAGVAS
+484 AS
-490 PSATPAGTVLPGAA
+490 
-504 LAEAPRLDAFAQTL
+504 RLDSFAQTL

-559 RKAGVTSKQELIS
+559 RKAGVASKQELIS
-572 LFGESMGQVK
+572 LFGESVGQAK

>member
-1 MAGRTGDQTGHHWTQ
+1 MVRHMGDQTGRGWTQ
-16 RRSALCT
+16 RQSALCT

-39 SVALFPRADVVASI
+39 STALFPRADVVASI

-64 TLAVLAVAL
+64 TLTLAAVVLIGM
-73 ACLLRRRHPGL
+73 LRHRQPGL
-84 SPAVVLAAGACL
+84 SPAVVLGAGMCL
-96 AGASWAISLLMSMP
+96 AGASGTIFLLMGLP
-110 TGPEGDPGWV
+110 AGPEGAAGWL

-127 GVVYGAVGLV
+127 GVVYGAAGLV

-162 LGYIIYLAIPALPS
+162 LGYIIYLAIPVLPS
-176 RASTLIACLL
+176 RVSTLVACLL
-186 PLASAG
+186 PLVSAA

-213 MLGEASAGLV
+213 MPGEASAGLV

-237 AAALVGNFV
+237 VTALIGNFV

-258 QTIFPGGFLVCCCIT
+258 QVIFPGGFLVCCWST
-273 AVALIAVSQGSLSLD
+273 AVALIAVSQGGLRLD

-369 GRVVSE
+369 GRVASE
-375 IPGMGAAVLPLAC
+375 IPGAGEAVLPLAC
-388 AVGVFA
+388 AIGVFA

-409 VAKLEGAKD
+409 VAKLEGARKTDDED
-418 GCGECGAD
+418 GATSSDASGD
-426 SAAAA
+426 
-431 GVGRPSPQVAAAG
+431 GRLSPQVATAG
-444 AQAASALAGAAFA
+444 TKAASASTIFAGASSPAA
-457 GTASPQVAATGA
+457 AAAASTPAD
-469 RAASALAGAMLAGGA
+469 AASAE
-484 PAGVAS
+484 
-490 PSATPAGTVLPGAA
+490 A
-504 LAEAPRLDAFAQTL
+504 LRLNSFAQTL

-572 LFGESMGQVK
+572 LFGESAAQ

>member
-1 MAGRTGDQTGHHWTQ
+1 MGDQTGRGWTQ
-16 RRSALCT
+16 RQSALCT

-39 SVALFPRADVVASI
+39 STALFPRADVVASI

-64 TLAVLAVAL
+64 TLALSAVVLISM
-73 ACLLRRRHPGL
+73 LRRRHPVL
-84 SPAVVLAAGACL
+84 SPALVLAAGMCL
-96 AGASWAISLLMSMP
+96 AGASGTIFLLMGLP
-110 TGPEGDPGWV
+110 AGPQGAAGWL

-127 GVVYGAVGLV
+127 GVVYGAAGLV

-162 LGYIIYLAIPALPS
+162 LGYIIYLAIPVLPS
-176 RASTLIACLL
+176 RVSTLVACLL
-186 PLASAG
+186 PLVSAA

-213 MLGEASAGLV
+213 MPGEASAGLV
-223 NAGILPWRAMALFS
+223 NADILPWRAMALFS
-237 AAALVGNFV
+237 VTALIGNFV

-258 QTIFPGGFLVCCCIT
+258 QVIFPGGFLVCCCIT
-273 AVALIAVSQGSLSLD
+273 AVALIAVSQGGLRLD
-288 IGLLYRYCLPFS
+288 IELLYRYCLPFS

-351 FSVGQGLVGGV
+351 FSVGQGLVGSV
-362 VFLGNAG
+362 VFSGNAG
-369 GRVVSE
+369 GRVASE
-375 IPGMGAAVLPLAC
+375 LPGAGEAVLPLAC
-388 AVGVFA
+388 AIGVFA

-409 VAKLEGAKD
+409 VAKLEGARKTGDED
-418 GCGECGAD
+418 GATSPDASGD
-426 SAAAA
+426 
-431 GVGRPSPQVAAAG
+431 GRPSPQVATAG
-444 AQAASALAGAAFA
+444 TKAASASTIFAGASSPAA
-457 GTASPQVAATGA
+457 AAAASTPAD
-469 RAASALAGAMLAGGA
+469 AASAE
-484 PAGVAS
+484 
-490 PSATPAGTVLPGAA
+490 A
-504 LAEAPRLDAFAQTL
+504 LRLDSFAQTL

-559 RKAGVTSKQELIS
+559 RKAGVASKQELIS
-572 LFGESMGQVK
+572 LFGESAGQVRP

>member
-1 MAGRTGDQTGHHWTQ
+1 MTGLTGDHTRHNWTQ

-39 SVALFPRADVVASI
+39 SMALFPRNDVIASI

-73 ACLLRRRHPGL
+73 VGLLRRRHPGL
-84 SPAVVLAAGACL
+84 SPAVVLAAGVCL
-96 AGASWAISLLMSMP
+96 AGASWAISLLMGMP
-110 TGPEGDPGWV
+110 AGPQGGPGWISV
-120 GAAVIAC
+120 AVIAC
-127 GVVYGAVGLV
+127 GVVYGAAGLV

-153 RQLVLLSFL
+153 RQVVLLSFL
-162 LGYIIYLAIPALPS
+162 LGYLIYLAIPVLPS
-176 RASTLIACLL
+176 RASTFIACLL

-223 NAGILPWRAMALFS
+223 NADILPWRAMALFS
-237 AAALVGNFV
+237 AAALIGNFV

-273 AVALIAVSQGSLSLD
+273 AVALIAVSQGALSLD

-369 GRVVSE
+369 GRVVSDVMSE
-375 IPGMGAAVLPLAC
+375 IPSVGEAVLPLAC
-388 AVGVFA
+388 AIGVFA

-409 VAKLEGAKD
+409 IARLEGTKE
-418 GCGECGAD
+418 GCDEECAG
-426 SAAAA
+426 SVAAAS
-431 GVGRPSPQVAAAG
+431 VGQPSPQAT
-444 AQAASALAGAAFA
+444 
-457 GTASPQVAATGA
+457 TART
-469 RAASALAGAMLAGGA
+469 RAASTSASGEPASSAVTGAT
-484 PAGVAS
+484 S
-490 PSATPAGTVLPGAA
+490 
-504 LAEAPRLDAFAQTL
+504 AEASRLDSFAQTL

-572 LFGESMGQVK
+572 LFGESVGQAK

>member
-1 MAGRTGDQTGHHWTQ
+1 MAEHTGHQTKRDWTQ

-39 SVALFPRADVVASI
+39 SVALFPHAYVVASI

-73 ACLLRRRHPGL
+73 ICLLRRRHPGL
-84 SPAVVLAAGACL
+84 SPALVLAAGMCL
-96 AGASWAISLLMSMP
+96 AGASWAISLLMGMP
-110 TGPEGDPGWV
+110 TGPDGSPGWV

-127 GVVYGAVGLV
+127 GVVYGAAGLV

-153 RQLVLLSFL
+153 RQVVLLSFL
-162 LGYIIYLAIPALPS
+162 LGYLIYLAIPVLPN

-237 AAALVGNFV
+237 ATALVGNFV

-273 AVALIAVSQGSLSLD
+273 AVALIAVSQGTLSLD

-369 GRVVSE
+369 GRAVSDLVSE
-375 IPGMGAAVLPLAC
+375 IPDMDEAVLPLAC
-388 AVGVFA
+388 AIGVFA

-409 VAKLEGAKD
+409 MAKLEGTKD
-418 GCGECGAD
+418 GCSEECAD
-426 SAAAA
+426 SAA
-431 GVGRPSPQVAAAG
+431 
-444 AQAASALAGAAFA
+444 
-457 GTASPQVAATGA
+457 TASVGQPSLRATAAGA
-469 RAASALAGAMLAGGA
+469 RAASAASTLAG
-484 PAGVAS
+484 PVSAS
-490 PSATPAGTVLPGAA
+490 GEPVSSAVTSAA
-504 LAEAPRLDAFAQTL
+504 SAEASRLDSFAQTL

-572 LFGESMGQVK
+572 LFGESVGQAK

>member
-1 MAGRTGDQTGHHWTQ
+1 MAGRTGDQTRHDWTQ

-23 VVGAAC
+23 VAGAAC

-39 SVALFPRADVVASI
+39 SVALFPQADVVTSI

-73 ACLLRRRHPGL
+73 ICLLRRRHPGL
-84 SPAVVLAAGACL
+84 SPALVLAAGMCL
-96 AGASWAISLLMSMP
+96 AGASWAISLLMGMP
-110 TGPEGDPGWV
+110 TGPDGGPGWL
-120 GAAVIAC
+120 GATVIAC
-127 GVVYGAVGLV
+127 GVVYGAAGLV

-153 RQLVLLSFL
+153 RQVVLLSFL
-162 LGYIIYLAIPALPS
+162 LGYLIYLAIPVLPS

-237 AAALVGNFV
+237 ATALIGNFV

-273 AVALIAVSQGSLSLD
+273 AVALIAVSQGGLRLD

-306 LLVAPDRSGALA
+306 LLVAPAQSGALA

-369 GRVVSE
+369 GRAVSEVASE
-375 IPGMGAAVLPLAC
+375 IPGAGETVLPLAC
-388 AVGVFA
+388 AIGAFA
-394 LFYLLVLTTDGLARR
+394 LFYLLVLTTDSLARR
-409 VAKLEGAKD
+409 MAKLEGAKA
-418 GCGECGAD
+418 GCGEEC
-426 SAAAA
+426 A
-431 GVGRPSPQVAAAG
+431 GSVAAASAG
-444 AQAASALAGAAFA
+444 HPSSQATAA
-457 GTASPQVAATGA
+457 GA
-469 RAASALAGAMLAGGA
+469 RAASAASTLAGF
-484 PAGVAS
+484 AS
-490 PSATPAGTVLPGAA
+490 ASGEPVSSAATGFAS
-504 LAEAPRLDAFAQTL
+504 AEASRLDSFAQTL

-559 RKAGVTSKQELIS
+559 RKGGVTSKQELIS
-572 LFGESMGQVK
+572 LFGESVGQAK

>member
-1 MAGRTGDQTGHHWTQ
+1 MVRHMGDQTGRGWTQ
-16 RRSALCT
+16 RQSALCT

-39 SVALFPRADVVASI
+39 STALFPRADVVASI

-64 TLAVLAVAL
+64 TLALAAVIL
-73 ACLLRRRHPGL
+73 ISMLRRRHPVL
-84 SPAVVLAAGACL
+84 SPALVLAAGMCL
-96 AGASWAISLLMSMP
+96 AGASATIFLLMGLP
-110 TGPEGDPGWV
+110 AGPQGAAGWL

-127 GVVYGAVGLV
+127 GVVYGAAGLV

-162 LGYIIYLAIPALPS
+162 LGYIIYLAIPVLPS
-176 RASTLIACLL
+176 RVSTLVACLL
-186 PLASAG
+186 PLVSAA

-213 MLGEASAGLV
+213 MPGEASAGLV
-223 NAGILPWRAMALFS
+223 NADILPWRAMALFS
-237 AAALVGNFV
+237 VTALIGNFV

-258 QTIFPGGFLVCCCIT
+258 QIIFPGGFLVCCCIT
-273 AVALIAVSQGSLSLD
+273 AVALIAVSQGGLRLD
-288 IGLLYRYCLPFS
+288 IELLYRYCLPFS

-351 FSVGQGLVGGV
+351 FSVGQGLIGSV
-362 VFLGNAG
+362 VFSGNAG
-369 GRVVSE
+369 GRVASE
-375 IPGMGAAVLPLAC
+375 LPGAGEAVLPLAC
-388 AVGVFA
+388 AIGVFT

-409 VAKLEGAKD
+409 VAKLEGARKTGDED
-418 GCGECGAD
+418 GATSPDASGD
-426 SAAAA
+426 
-431 GVGRPSPQVAAAG
+431 GRPSPQVATAG
-444 AQAASALAGAAFA
+444 TKAASASTIFA
-457 GTASPQVAATGA
+457 GTSSPAAAAAASTPAD
-469 RAASALAGAMLAGGA
+469 AASAE
-484 PAGVAS
+484 
-490 PSATPAGTVLPGAA
+490 A
-504 LAEAPRLDAFAQTL
+504 LRLDSFAQTL

-559 RKAGVTSKQELIS
+559 RKAGVASKQELIS
-572 LFGESMGQVK
+572 LFGESAGQVRP